1 MTGTDFGGDNDTA
14 YNAFVQSDGR
24 IVAVGFG
31 DPLVDPGLPSEQ
43 YAQGFALARYDG
55 TGAPG
60 ACGYVLDGFG
70 GIRGYRVTSPL
81 TPPPVDGGYFGWN
94 IARGLALS
102 PSGTGYML
110 DGWGALHPVQIRGGG
125 FPSGAA
131 FNATVT
137 GLGYWLG
144 WDIARDVVVM
154 PDGTGGYVLDG
165 WGGLHT
171 FGLGSGTAPPAASA
185 GYWYGWDIAR
195 GLALLPDGTGGYVL
209 DGWGGLHPFA
219 IGNHPAP
226 PAASAGYWNGWDIA
240 RGVSIMPDGTG
251 GYVLDG
257 FGGLHPFA
265 IGNHPAPP
273 AASAGYWNGW
283 DIARGTTLVP

>member
-1 MTGTDFGGDNDTA
+1 MINDGADYFVTVVAMQSDCKIVITGLGVITGSRDGNFLARFSSDGTRDISFGCAGMTGTDFGGDNDTA

-94 IARGLALS
+94 IVPRPRALAVGHRLHARRMGCA
-102 PSGTGYML
+102 PPGPDPRRRFPERCG
-110 DGWGALHPVQIRGGG
+110 VQRDRH
-125 FPSGAA
+125 
-131 FNATVT
+131 
-137 GLGYWLG
+137 GLGLLARLG
-144 WDIARDVVVM
+144 HPRDVVVM

-171 FGLGSGTAPPAASA
+171 FGLGRGTAPPAASA
-185 GYWYGWDIAR
+185 GYWYGWDIPR
-195 GLALLPDGTGGYVL
+195 GLALPDGTGGYVL

-226 PAASAGYWNGWDIA
+226 PAAELGGW
-240 RGVSIMPDGTG
+240 
-251 GYVLDG
+251 
-257 FGGLHPFA
+257 
-265 IGNHPAPP
+265 
-273 AASAGYWNGW
+273 
-283 DIARGTTLVP
+283 

>member
-1 MTGTDFGGDNDTA
+1 M
-14 YNAFVQSDGR
+14 
-24 IVAVGFG
+24 
-31 DPLVDPGLPSEQ
+31 
-43 YAQGFALARYDG
+43 
-55 TGAPG
+55 
-60 ACGYVLDGFG
+60 LDGFG
-70 GIRGYRVTSPL
+70 GIHGYRVTSPL

-265 IGNHPAPP
+265 IGSHPAPP
-273 AASAGYWNGW
+273 AATAGYWNGW